1 MSQAETRLKSIA
13 VDVPD
18 DFSFSM
24 VRGGDGWVEKLGV
37 RSRELGLRTASG
49 GRMSANQFR
58 CLKAQVQP
66 EAFSWRIA
74 DSTFHLIYVIA
85 GRGVLELGS
94 GERRPLLPGTVVQL
108 PQHPKYRLL
117 DTEHAFEFIE
127 VVVHDKAASG
137 GSPASLIASE
147 LHAVDEGPQS
157 YVRGE
162 GIRHYF
168 AYRDLKSKE
177 HSDGKIHIQTFKAVE
192 IMPGGTGWHKHTNMC
207 QFFFVLDGEA
217 GFCVPGLDSRICT
230 GDAVCMPRGRPHNV
244 PSYTGKYQVLE
255 MCIPGE
261 FDTIPVD
268 APAGQA

>member
-1 MSQAETRLKSIA
+1 MSQAAPRLKNLA
-13 VDVPD
+13 VEVPE

-24 VRGGDGWVEKLGV
+24 VRGGENWNEKAGV
-37 RSRELGLRTASG
+37 RSRELGLHAASG
-49 GRMSANQFR
+49 GRMSAGQFR
-58 CLKAQVQP
+58 CLQADAQP
-66 EAFSWRIA
+66 DAFGWKVA
-74 DSTFHLIYVIA
+74 DSTFHLIYVVA
-85 GRGVLELGS
+85 GRAALELDG
-94 GERRPLLPGTVVQL
+94 GERRLLHPGSVVQL
-108 PQHPKYRLL
+108 PRYPRYRLL
-117 DTEHAFEFIE
+117 DVEQGFEFIE
-127 VVVHDKAASG
+127 IVVHDKAAAG
-137 GSPASLIASE
+137 GGPTADAAGG
-147 LHAVDEGPQS
+147 LHVIDEGPQS

-207 QFFFVLDGEA
+207 QFFYVLDGAA
-217 GFCVPGLDSRICT
+217 GFCVPGDDSQIGA

-268 APAGQA
+268 PPVGQS